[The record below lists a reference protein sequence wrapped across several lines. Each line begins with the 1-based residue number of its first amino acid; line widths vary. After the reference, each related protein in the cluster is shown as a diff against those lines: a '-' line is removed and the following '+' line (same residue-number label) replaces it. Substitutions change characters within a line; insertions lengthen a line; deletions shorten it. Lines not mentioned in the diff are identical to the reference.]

1 MRALNVPAAGEQPE
15 VSNLPVPHVT
25 EGTVLVRVKAAGL
38 NPVDNRVAAG
48 TMAGL
53 IAHEYPLVLGRDT
66 AGVVEAVGAGVTHVR
81 PGDEVIGHVLL
92 APPIKAG
99 TLAEYA
105 LLPAAAVTAKPAGM
119 EFVTA
124 AALPLAAA
132 TAYAAVEAVD
142 PHPGHVILVVGAGGG
157 VGSFAVQL
165 LARTVTVIATGLPA
179 DADRLTG
186 LGAAAVIDYTAGSVV
201 DQVRAIYP
209 EGVDALIDLVSHS
222 AQELPLGAVRKGG
235 RVAST
240 LSAVDEDVLAADG
253 LSGSNIRGTATREIV
268 APLAEQVAAGNLKV
282 TVSAVLALDEAAD
295 GLATIAAGKSQ
306 GKIVVK
312 VSD

>member
-268 APLAEQVAAGNLKV
+268 APLAEQVAAGSLKV